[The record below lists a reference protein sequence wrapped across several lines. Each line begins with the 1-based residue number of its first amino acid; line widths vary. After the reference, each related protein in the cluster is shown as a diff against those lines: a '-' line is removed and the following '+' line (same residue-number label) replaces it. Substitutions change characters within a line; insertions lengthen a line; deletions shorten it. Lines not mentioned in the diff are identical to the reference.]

1 MADAALAE
9 QQPKEMEQTWP
20 MGTVTLLFSDIE
32 GFTAYVEQYGDEAA
46 QELAERHNA
55 IVREQLSA
63 HNGMEVKT
71 LGDGLMAAFSSSRQ
85 AILCAV
91 DIQKAIRASSDAGP
105 TEALSVGIG
114 IDAGEPVYNEQDFVG
129 QAVNRAARI
138 ADQAEGGEI
147 VVSDVV
153 RGLAGQTVGVELRDR
168 GEHDLK
174 GVAETQRL
182 HEVIWEG
189 ESATQPRLDLAELG
203 RQLGQEGLTVKLNA
217 ARLLG
222 TSLKAILKGRQL
234 LIWLPF
240 LGALLALN
248 LGVYLVA
255 GPSMVDFSLRSAST
269 NTSFLLASLIRV
281 LIFVIVLSPIVA
293 AMIVR
298 MTVNAA
304 EGQRLLPWREV
315 GSFVVEN
322 FGKLLRANL
331 LYFVLPFVGF
341 IVLSGIIGFSSALV
355 MDAYGLADA
364 SDLRRYALFYNAPLL
379 IPLYYIWARLSLYVP
394 GILFEGRGPLAS
406 LRWSWRATAN
416 NGMTLFWLALVPA
429 LVFAAVMFWAFPS
442 LGLAWA
448 SDAAPSYINPWSLAA
463 ITLAYL
469 KLRDGWAS
477 LVAKRAQTATSAE
490 PAVASAPYS

>member
-1 MADAALAE
+1 MADAAIAE
-9 QQPKEMEQTWP
+9 QQPKEVEQTRP
-20 MGTVTLLFSDIE
+20 MGTVTLLFSDIQ
-32 GFTAYVEQYGDEAA
+32 GFTAYVEEYGDEAA
-46 QELAERHNA
+46 QALAERHNA
-55 IVREQLSA
+55 IVREHLSD

-91 DIQKAIRASSDAGP
+91 AIQKAVRTPSEEGP
-105 TEALSVGIG
+105 NEALSVGIG
-114 IDAGEPVYNEQDFVG
+114 IDAGEPVYSEEDFVG

-138 ADQAEGGEI
+138 ADLAEGGEI

-153 RGLAGQTVGVELRDR
+153 RGLAGQMVGVELRDR

-174 GVAETQRL
+174 GVQEKQRL

-189 ESATQPRLDLAELG
+189 ESSAQPRLDLAELG
-203 RQLGQEGLTVKLNA
+203 QQLGQEGLTVKLNA

-222 TSLKAILKGRQL
+222 TSLLTILKGRQL

-240 LGALLALN
+240 LVAILALN
-248 LGVYLVA
+248 LAVYLVA
-255 GPSMVDFSLRSAST
+255 GPSMVDFSFRSAST
-269 NTSFLLASLIRV
+269 NMSYLLASLIRI
-281 LIFVIVLSPIVA
+281 LIFVVVLSPIVA
-293 AMIVR
+293 AMTVR

-315 GSFVVEN
+315 GSFVGRN
-322 FGKLLRANL
+322 FGKLLWANL
-331 LYFVLPFVGF
+331 LHFVLPVVGF
-341 IVLSGIIGFSSALV
+341 IVLTGIIGYISGQAIL
-355 MDAYGLADA
+355 AYELADP
-364 SDLRRYALFYNAPLL
+364 SDVPTYTGFGSIPLAV
-379 IPLYYIWARLSLYVP
+379 PLYYIWARLSLYVP

-416 NGMTLFWLALVPA
+416 NGMTLLWIQLVPVLA
-429 LVFAAVMFWAFPS
+429 FAAVIFWAFPS
-442 LGLAWA
+442 LGVAWA
-448 SDAAPSYINPWSLAA
+448 SEAAPSYINPWSLAA

-477 LVAKRAQTATSAE
+477 LTAMRAQQ
-490 PAVASAPYS
+490 

>member
-1 MADAALAE
+1 
-9 QQPKEMEQTWP
+9 
-20 MGTVTLLFSDIE
+20 MGTVTLLFSDID
-32 GFTAYVEQYGDEAA
+32 GFTAYVEQHGDEAA

-55 IVREQLSA
+55 IVREHLPA

-91 DIQKAIRASSDAGP
+91 DIQKAVRASSDAGP

-114 IDAGEPVYNEQDFVG
+114 IDAGEPVYSEQDFVG

-138 ADQAEGGEI
+138 ADQAEGDEI
-147 VVSDVV
+147 IVSDVV
-153 RGLAGQTVGVELRDR
+153 RGLAGQMVGVELRDR

-174 GVAETQRL
+174 GVAETLRL

-203 RQLGQEGLTVKLNA
+203 RQLGQEGVIVKLNA

-222 TSLKAILKGRQL
+222 TSLKTILKGRQL

-240 LGALLALN
+240 LGAIMALN

-255 GPSMVDFSLRSAST
+255 GPSMVDFSIPSAST
-269 NTSFLLASLIRV
+269 NTSFLLASLIRM

-293 AMIVR
+293 AMTVR

-315 GSFVVEN
+315 GSFVGQN

-331 LYFVLPFVGF
+331 FYFVLPFLGF
-341 IVLSGIIGFSSALV
+341 IVLSGII
-355 MDAYGLADA
+355 AYMLGQAMLAYELADP
-364 SDLRRYALFYNAPLL
+364 SDVETYAGLSGAPLAV
-379 IPLYYIWARLSLYVP
+379 PLYYIWARLSLYVP

-406 LRWSWRATAN
+406 LRWSWRATSN
-416 NGMTLFWLALVPA
+416 NGTTLFWLNLVPV
-429 LVFAAVMFWAFPS
+429 LVFGAVMFGAFPS

-477 LVAKRAQTATSAE
+477 LTARRAQAETSTRSAL
-490 PAVASAPYS
+490 ASMPYS